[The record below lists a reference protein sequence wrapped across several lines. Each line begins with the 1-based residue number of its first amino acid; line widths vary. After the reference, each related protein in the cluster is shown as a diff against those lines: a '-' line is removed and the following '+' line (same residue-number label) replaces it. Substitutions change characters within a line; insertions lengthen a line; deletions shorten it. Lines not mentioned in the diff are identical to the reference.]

1 MMRALDATRLVDDI
15 ADAIIAVDTD
25 GVVIHWNRGAEE
37 IFGYPRAEAIGQPL
51 VDLVVPE
58 GLRDEERDRIRTAL
72 ERGTATFESVRRRKD
87 GELVHADV
95 TMRAVA
101 GAGGGVSHVV
111 ISKKDVSLLKYK
123 REAAVVAARFG
134 GLLEAAPDAMVLVN
148 PEGRIVLVNG
158 GAERMLGYRVD
169 ELLGRPV
176 EVLVPERF
184 RPGHP
189 AHRAGY
195 AADPRTRPMG
205 AGLDLAVR
213 CKDGREFPAEISL
226 GQVHTGDGGSCT
238 SAAIRDVTQ
247 RRRVE
252 ARFRGLLEAAP
263 DAIVITEQDGR
274 IAIVNAQAERLFGY
288 ERSELVGQPI
298 EILVPR
304 AHRDGHVAQ
313 RDGYFAD
320 PRARPMGS
328 ALDLQAVRKDGS
340 QFPVEISL
348 SPLETE
354 EGILVSAAIRDV
366 TSRRETEN
374 ALKLA
379 YGELE
384 SFSYSIAH
392 DLRAPLRGMSG
403 FSQILLDDYRDRL
416 DAEGLDCLREI
427 HGNAIRMSALIDA
440 LLGLSRL
447 SRAPLHRSRV
457 DLGQLARTLAARLEA
472 ADRDRAVELAVADGL
487 VAWVDSTLVR
497 TLLDNLLG
505 NAWKFTRPVGQ
516 PRVEVGAVDQAG
528 ARAFFVRDNGTGFD
542 MAHAGRLFGA
552 FQRLHSEREFPG
564 TGIGLATAQR
574 IVHRH
579 GGRIWAQGTVGAGAT
594 FFFTLS
600 GEGRAG

>member
-1 MMRALDATRLVDDI
+1 MRALDATRLVDDI

-379 YGELE
+379 YGEL
-384 SFSYSIAH
+384 
-392 DLRAPLRGMSG
+392 
-403 FSQILLDDYRDRL
+403 
-416 DAEGLDCLREI
+416 
-427 HGNAIRMSALIDA
+427 
-440 LLGLSRL
+440 
-447 SRAPLHRSRV
+447 
-457 DLGQLARTLAARLEA
+457 
-472 ADRDRAVELAVADGL
+472 
-487 VAWVDSTLVR
+487 
-497 TLLDNLLG
+497 
-505 NAWKFTRPVGQ
+505 
-516 PRVEVGAVDQAG
+516 
-528 ARAFFVRDNGTGFD
+528 
-542 MAHAGRLFGA
+542 
-552 FQRLHSEREFPG
+552 
-564 TGIGLATAQR
+564 
-574 IVHRH
+574 
-579 GGRIWAQGTVGAGAT
+579 
-594 FFFTLS
+594 
-600 GEGRAG
+600 